1 MIPTKY
7 IFRVPTRAEYR
18 KYNFKKA
25 DGVLKSL
32 EYLVHTTIIEPSLN
46 EFLKIEQQKITL
58 TEELGQRLSDMLFT
72 IQDETVET
80 IIVDTTSK
88 FCSPN
93 VIKSDIEI
101 AVENIVVRLLKER
114 KLI

>member
-7 IFRVPTRAEYR
+7 TFRVPTRQEYR

-32 EYLVHTTIIEPSLN
+32 EYLVHTTIVEPTLE
-46 EFLKIEQQKITL
+46 EFLKLEEQKITL
-58 TEELGQRLSDMLFT
+58 TEELGQRLADMLSS
-72 IQDETVET
+72 IQDNSVET
-80 IIVDTTSK
+80 IIVDTTSN

-93 VIKSDIEI
+93 IIKSELDTS
-101 AVENIVVRLLKER
+101 VENIVIRLLKEY